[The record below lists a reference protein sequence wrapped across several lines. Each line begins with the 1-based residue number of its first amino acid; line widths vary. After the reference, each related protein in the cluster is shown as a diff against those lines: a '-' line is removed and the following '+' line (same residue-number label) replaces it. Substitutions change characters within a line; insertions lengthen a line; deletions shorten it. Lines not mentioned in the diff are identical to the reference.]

1 MPGLLIS
8 MLTCLFIPGAGASAL
23 LHASVEL
30 RTGCSAAGAAAAAL
44 FGLSP
49 LQWRYSVQA
58 DVFGLS
64 NLLASAILLTTTLN
78 FRHRSTRASML
89 TAFICGLSLTNQ
101 HTAIF
106 LVLPVAIA
114 VLAAGYNSGGR
125 VMQAF
130 AKGLL
135 VVMSGAVGKATAQQR
150 LLTL

>member
-1 MPGLLIS
+1 

-114 VLAAGYNSGGR
+114 VLAVLAAGHNSGGR
-125 VMQAF
+125 VMPAF

-135 VVMSGAVGKATAQQR
+135 VVMSGAVGKVTSQQR